1 MIRYRFWS
9 RVLNELVRKRLKHIS
24 GIRNV
29 PAGSFIL
36 AANHIDW
43 LDGLLLISSL
53 FEKLGRRR
61 LYFVSRTSNW
71 WLFGNP
77 TVQIDLNRPSEILS
91 RTRQLTSQGHVIC
104 FFVEG
109 ARNSSSTLLRGKT
122 GCARLAL
129 TTGLPVVPVG
139 LIGKSYSTFER
150 SLLKLPET
158 VNTFKISFGKSLR
171 WSAVKPNQ
179 LTPRLLDVRT
189 RVIMKAI
196 SRLCH
201 KKSPY

>member
-9 RVLNELVRKRLKHIS
+9 RVLNELIRKRLKHVT
-24 GIRNV
+24 GLANV
-29 PAGSFIL
+29 PAGPFIL

-53 FEKLGRRR
+53 FDKLGRRR

-77 TVQIDLNRPSEILS
+77 TVQIDPNNPAETLS
-91 RTRQLTSQGHVIC
+91 RTRRLASQGHAVC

-109 ARNSSSTLLRGKT
+109 ARNATATLSKGKT

-129 TTGLPVVPVG
+129 MTGLPVMPVG
-139 LIGKSYSTFER
+139 LIGQSYSTFER
-150 SLLKLPET
+150 SLLRLPET
-158 VNTFKISFGKSLR
+158 VNALRISFGKPVR
-171 WSAVKPNQ
+171 WPAVKPNQ
-179 LTPRLLDVRT
+179 LTGRLLDSRT
-189 RVIMKAI
+189 RVIMKAV
-196 SRLCH
+196 SRLCG
-201 KKSPY
+201 KPYPY

>member
-9 RVLNELVRKRLKHIS
+9 RVLNELIRKRLKHVN
-24 GIRNV
+24 GIQNI

-43 LDGLLLISSL
+43 LDGLVLISSL
-53 FEKLGRRR
+53 LKALGRRR

-77 TVQIDLNRPSEILS
+77 TVQIDLNNPAEILS
-91 RTRQLTSQGHVIC
+91 RTRQLASQGHVIC
-104 FFVEG
+104 FFTEG
-109 ARNSSSTLLRGKT
+109 ARNSSSVLMRGKT

-139 LIGKSYSTFER
+139 LIGKSYPSFER
-150 SLLKLPET
+150 SLLRLPET
-158 VNTFKISFGKSLR
+158 INTLRINFGKPLR
-171 WSAVKPNQ
+171 WPMVRPNQ
-179 LTPRLLDVRT
+179 LTSRLLDSRT

-196 SRLCH
+196 SRLCG
-201 KKSPY
+201 KTYPY